1 MKVKTRVSFKEYRKL
16 LFMLTYRKPVMKII
30 LCVALAMLIW
40 ILGYYLHF
48 LPVPKP
54 QIYQYITLGLITI
67 VQPITIYLT
76 IRRNYNSSN
85 HLREPLVTELTKT
98 ELKVQ
103 GESFYLEIKWEKLFR
118 IDEERNWF
126 LLYQNNLSAIIIP
139 KKDLN
144 SVQVKEFKTIISA
157 VPTVPV
163 SLK

>member
-40 ILGYYLHF
+40 ITGYYFHF

-67 VQPITIYLT
+67 VQPITIFLT

-144 SVQVKEFKTIISA
+144 SAQVKEFKTIISA
-157 VPTVPV
+157 VPAVPV